1 MRMQTGRTRGRP
13 NNNSTVLLLVP
24 PCRTRS
30 RDLINIPPWAP
41 FTPVLIRSR
50 NLWRTHIRDA
60 RPICAPSAAAATAA
74 VRARMLL
81 PSRMYT
87 CSFIPDSFGRSGCTS
102 PIRRFGFRPN
112 HILKPTNC
120 FKTQL
125 VEQKIFLVI
134 NKIDLKYLQLYD
146 LRTAALKLKATFFK
160 EIEDNRLHHQLKT
173 AKTSQ

>member
-1 MRMQTGRTRGRP
+1 MQTGRTRGRP

-60 RPICAPSAAAATAA
+60 RPICAPSAAAAA

-87 CSFIPDSFGRSGCTS
+87 CSFILDSFGCSGCTR
-102 PIRRFGFRPN
+102 PIRRFGFRLN
-112 HILKPTNC
+112 DTLGKQIIRKTTTHVLQGSSIQVTRGSVIALGTN
-120 FKTQL
+120 L
-125 VEQKIFLVI
+125 
-134 NKIDLKYLQLYD
+134 
-146 LRTAALKLKATFFK
+146 
-160 EIEDNRLHHQLKT
+160 LH
-173 AKTSQ
+173 SR